1 VTNAADAL
9 GPDAR
14 TVFRHPFLA
23 IGLLAGIAGALDA
36 IVFAAYGVFTANQAG
51 NLVLVWVNLPD
62 QPTVAALSAASIFG
76 SAFGIALVV
85 AVRSRAARRGRKPA
99 LKAPLIAAFIV
110 LAQTGAVS
118 GLVTGALWQR
128 LAFVAVSAF
137 GLGLL
142 GASVM
147 LFDGRPTTV
156 IGSTGAF
163 ITSIRLL
170 VVHMRTAEERWITV
184 WAVAVIP
191 VSWSA
196 GAALAALTKPPW
208 WATTMGIAVALAL
221 ILLSLRRVETQSSQ

>member
-1 VTNAADAL
+1 MNGVDGL

-14 TVFRHPFLA
+14 TAFRYPFLV

-51 NLVLVWVNLPD
+51 NLVLVWVHLLD
-62 QPTVAALSAASIFG
+62 ETSIAALSAASIVG
-76 SAFGIALVV
+76 SALGISLVV
-85 AVRSRAARRGRKPA
+85 AVRIRATRRGRTPA
-99 LKAPLIAAFIV
+99 LKAPLIAAFFV
-110 LAQTGAVS
+110 LAQAGAVS
-118 GLVTGALWQR
+118 GLVTAALWER
-128 LAFVAVSAF
+128 LLFVAISAF

-163 ITSIRLL
+163 ISSVRLL
-170 VVHMRTAEERWITV
+170 VVHAGTTGAPWRAV
-184 WAVAVIP
+184 WTVAVIP

-196 GAALAALTKPPW
+196 GAAVAALTQPPW
-208 WATTMGIAVALAL
+208 WATTIGIAVAFIL